1 MSIVRW
7 ILVAATAAIG
17 VTLLGSW
24 FLARNEPLEYTAEG
38 KASRLWH
45 RYTRATPAHD
55 VFVIAIDTL
64 RADALG
70 VYGGDPTNSPTLDR
84 FAAECTVFDEAV
96 PAACWTLPSF
106 SSIFTG
112 LYPPAHAVE
121 DDESKADD
129 RLVTLAEILNGLGYR
144 TGGFTAGGYLA
155 ESFGLDQGF
164 DEFKVGKKTRLLDES
179 IGPAKE
185 WLASVDRSERVFA
198 FVHGFDPHRPYRPA
212 TLPSPPPGYAAPALD
227 AGDAMDARVAAGGT
241 LDEYPLGDV
250 KVAYH
255 TVDLGRTRDFDER
268 YRAWMR
274 GKAPSS
280 EQFHQLWKQ
289 SPRFADELT
298 WLRALY
304 DAELRAAD
312 AAVADFLEFLKASG
326 RYDDAI
332 VIFLSDH
339 GEQFMEHSTIG
350 HTRTSRAESRVPL
363 LIRLPGGK
371 RSDQPARS
379 AEVVRG
385 IDVMPTLLDL
395 LGVPAPAITQG
406 RSLLPLLRG
415 ADLPDLPAC
424 TFGTKYPEDG
434 VTFRN
439 WRFIERTVA
448 EEGDLYGDR
457 LYDIG
462 VDPLEAIDVRAAHPD
477 IDDRMR
483 AFLATTRSE
492 SEAIG
497 EHFGAAL
504 DGANDDESALSQLGY
519 VGDTEAKKSKKS
531 KKSKASGTQRSAE
544 AATGER

>member
-7 ILVAATAAIG
+7 ILVAATTALGA
-17 VTLLGSW
+17 TLVGSW
-24 FLARNEPLEYTAEG
+24 FLARNEPLQYTAEG

-45 RYTRATPAHD
+45 RFTHETPAHD
-55 VFVIAIDTL
+55 VFIVAIDTL

-70 VYGGDPTNSPTLDR
+70 IYGGDPANSPTLDR

-121 DDESKADD
+121 DDDAKADD
-129 RLVTLAEILNGLGYR
+129 RLVTLAEILRGLGYR
-144 TGGFTAGGYLA
+144 TGAFTAGGYLA
-155 ESFGLDQGF
+155 ESYGLDQGF
-164 DEFKVGKKTRLLDES
+164 EEFKVGKKTRLLDES
-179 IGPAKE
+179 IAPAKK
-185 WLASVDRSERVFA
+185 WLASIDRSERVLT

-212 TLPSPPPGYAAPALD
+212 TLPQPPTGYAAPSLD
-227 AGDAMDARVAAGGT
+227 AGDAMDARVAAGGS
-241 LDEYPLGDV
+241 LDEFPLGEV

-268 YRAWMR
+268 YRTWMR

-280 EQFHQLWKQ
+280 ERFHQLWKA
-289 SPRFADELT
+289 SPQFPDELA

-304 DAELRAAD
+304 AAELRAAD
-312 AAVADFLEFLKASG
+312 TAVADFFEFLKSIG

-363 LIRLPGGK
+363 LVRLPGGK
-371 RSDQPARS
+371 RAGQPARS
-379 AEVVRG
+379 PEVVRG
-385 IDVMPTLLDL
+385 IDVMPTILDV
-395 LGVPAPAITQG
+395 LGVPTPSIAQG
-406 RSLLPLLRG
+406 RSLMPLLAG
-415 ADLPDLPAC
+415 EDLPDLPAC

-439 WRFIERTVA
+439 WRFIERTVK
-448 EEGDLYGDR
+448 EEGDLFGDR

-462 VDPLEAIDVRAAHPD
+462 SDPHEAVDVRAAHAD
-477 IDDRMR
+477 IDQRMR
-483 AFLATTRSE
+483 AFLAATRTE

-497 EHFGAAL
+497 AQFGAEL
-504 DGANDDESALSQLGY
+504 DGSNDDESALSQLGY
-519 VGDTEAKKSKKS
+519 VGDTEAKKKS
-531 KKSKASGTQRSAE
+531 KKKKP
-544 AATGER
+544 AAADR

>member
-7 ILVAATAAIG
+7 ILVAAATALG
-17 VTLLGSW
+17 VTLVGSW

-38 KASRLWH
+38 KAKRLWH
-45 RYTRATPAHD
+45 RYTADTPRHD

-70 VYGGDPTNSPTLDR
+70 VYGGDPADSPTLDR

-121 DDESKADD
+121 DDEAKADD
-129 RLVTLAEILNGLGYR
+129 RLITLAEILRGLGYR
-144 TGGFTAGGYLA
+144 TGAFTAGGYLA
-155 ESFGLDQGF
+155 ESYGLDQGF

-179 IGPAKE
+179 IAPAKE
-185 WLASVDRSERVFA
+185 WLASIDRSERVLT

-212 TLPSPPPGYAAPALD
+212 VLPQAPPGYAAPSLD

-241 LDEYPLGDV
+241 LDEFPLGDV

-255 TVDLGRTRDFDER
+255 TIDLGRTREFDER
-268 YRAWMR
+268 YRTWMR
-274 GKAPSS
+274 AKAPSS
-280 EQFHQLWKQ
+280 ERFHQLWKNE
-289 SPRFADELT
+289 SPHFADELA

-304 DAELRAAD
+304 GAELRAAD
-312 AAVADFLEFLKASG
+312 SAVADFLAFLKSSG

-363 LIRLPGGK
+363 LVRLPGGK
-371 RSDQPARS
+371 RPEQPARC

-385 IDVMPTLLDL
+385 IDVMPTILDL
-395 LGVPAPAITQG
+395 LGVPAPAIAQG
-406 RSLLPLLRG
+406 RSLEPLLRG
-415 ADLPDLPAC
+415 EDLPDLPAC

-439 WRFIERTVA
+439 WRFIERTA
-448 EEGDLYGDR
+448 PEEGDLFGDR

-462 VDPLEAIDVRAAHPD
+462 ADPHEAHDVTQAHADVEAKMRGFLDATRAA
-477 IDDRMR
+477 
-483 AFLATTRSE
+483 

-497 EHFGAAL
+497 ARFGAEL
-504 DGANDDESALSQLGY
+504 DGNNDDAAALSQLGY
-519 VGDTEAKKSKKS
+519 LGDTEAKKPKKKKS
-531 KKSKASGTQRSAE
+531 KDRAN
-544 AATGER
+544 GER

>member
-7 ILVAATAAIG
+7 ILVAATTALG
-17 VTLLGSW
+17 VTLVGSW

-38 KASRLWH
+38 KARRLWH
-45 RYTRATPAHD
+45 RLAREAPAHD

-70 VYGGDPTNSPTLDR
+70 VYGGDPSNSPALDR
-84 FAAECTVFDEAV
+84 FAAECTVFEEAV

-129 RLVTLAEILNGLGYR
+129 RLITLAEILSGLGYR
-144 TGGFTAGGYLA
+144 TGAFTAGGYLA

-179 IGPAKE
+179 IAPAKE
-185 WLASVDRSERVFA
+185 WLSSIDRSERVFA

-212 TLPSPPPGYAAPALD
+212 TLPSPPAGYAAPALD
-227 AGDAMDARVAAGGT
+227 AGDAMAERVTAGGT
-241 LDEYPLGDV
+241 LDEFPLGDV

-255 TVDLGRTRDFDER
+255 TVDLGRTRDFDEI
-268 YRAWMR
+268 YRTWMR
-274 GKAPSS
+274 AKAPSS

-289 SPRFADELT
+289 SPRFSDELA

-312 AAVADFLEFLKASG
+312 AAVEDFLAFLRRSG

-363 LIRLPGGK
+363 LVRLPGGK
-371 RSDQPARS
+371 RADQPARC

-385 IDVMPTLLDL
+385 IDVMPTVLHV
-395 LGVPAPAITQG
+395 LGLPAPAIAQG
-406 RSLLPLLRG
+406 RSLLPLLQG
-415 ADLPDLPAC
+415 VDLPDLPAC

-439 WRFIERTVA
+439 WRFIERTVK
-448 EEGDLYGDR
+448 EEGDLFGDR

-462 VDPLEAIDVRAAHPD
+462 ADPNEARDVTAEHADVDA
-477 IDDRMR
+477 RMR
-483 AFLATTRSE
+483 AFLSTTRAE

-497 EHFGAAL
+497 AQFGAAV
-504 DGANDDESALSQLGY
+504 DGSNDDEDALTQLGY
-519 VGDTEAKKSKKS
+519 VGDAEAKKSKKS
-531 KKSKASGTQRSAE
+531 KKAKRPDNS
-544 AATGER
+544 TGER